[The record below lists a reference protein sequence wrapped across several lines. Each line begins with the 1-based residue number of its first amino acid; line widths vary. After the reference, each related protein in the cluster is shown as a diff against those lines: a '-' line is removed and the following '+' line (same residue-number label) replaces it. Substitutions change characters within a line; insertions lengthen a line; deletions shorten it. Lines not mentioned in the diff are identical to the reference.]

1 MSSLTA
7 PQKEIMISLLELYD
21 KKRALVK
28 SKEIATRTGRNEGTI
43 RNVMPVLRA
52 IGLVE
57 AVPGPRGG
65 YMPTSKAYES
75 FNVPKNLRLLSVPI
89 YTKKGEKTDVT
100 VTDILFKSVF
110 SPDFCQALLK
120 AIGNLSKLNIGEDL
134 VIGPTPSG
142 RMIIEGKI
150 TGRDD
155 LHGEILLDV
164 INLISIPK
172 EKVQNVMSQRLV
184 TIPVSMRLMDA
195 AGVLYRELIRAAP
208 VVDEGGLVGM
218 LTSSDISRCLSE
230 GKTNLSVGE
239 STSRKPVIIGSDEDI
254 LEAMDKMRR
263 SSIGRLVVVN
273 SQGKPVGMITR
284 TDILSRILKPF
295 EMVEDWSAK
304 EATSS

>member
-1 MSSLTA
+1 VSSLTA
-7 PQKEIMISLLELYD
+7 PQKDIMISLLELYD
-21 KKRALVK
+21 KNQSLVK
-28 SKEIATRTGRNEGTI
+28 SKEIATRTGRNEGTV

-57 AVPGPRGG
+57 AVPGPKGG

-75 FNVPKNLRLLSVPI
+75 FNVPKSLRSLSVPI
-89 YTKKGEKTDVT
+89 YTKKGENTDVT

-120 AIGNLSKLNIGEDL
+120 VIGNLSKLNISEDL

-142 RMIIEGKI
+142 RMIIEGKV

-172 EKVQNVMSQRLV
+172 EKVRNVMSQKLV
-184 TIPVSMRLMDA
+184 TVPAKMSLTEA
-195 AGVLYRELIRAAP
+195 AGILYKEFIRAVP
-208 VVDEGGLVGM
+208 VVDDGVLVGM
-218 LTSSDISRCLSE
+218 LTSSDISRCMSE
-230 GKTNLSVGE
+230 GKINAIVGE
-239 STSRKPVIIGSDEDI
+239 STSRRPVIISSDEDI
-254 LEAMDKMRR
+254 LEAMDKMRK

-284 TDILSRILKPF
+284 TDILSRIIKPF
-295 EMVEDWSAK
+295 EMIEDRSVK
-304 EATSS
+304 EATGI

>member
-21 KKRALVK
+21 KNRSLIK
-28 SKEIATRTGRNEGTI
+28 SKEIAIRTGRNEGTI

-57 AVPGPRGG
+57 AVPGPKGG

-75 FNVPKNLRLLSVPI
+75 FNIPKNLKLLSVPI

-120 AIGNLSKLNIGEDL
+120 VIGNLSKLNIGEEL

-150 TGRDD
+150 IGRDD

-172 EKVQNVMSQRLV
+172 EQVQKVMSQRLV
-184 TIPVSMRLMDA
+184 TIPVNMKLQDA
-195 AGVLYRELIRAAP
+195 AGILNKEHIRAAP
-208 VVDEGGLVGM
+208 VVDEAGLVGM
-218 LTSSDISRCLSE
+218 LTSLDISRCVSE
-230 GKTNLSVGE
+230 GKIDQSVGE

-254 LEAMDKMRR
+254 LEAMDRMRR

-273 SQGKPVGMITR
+273 NQGKPVGMITR
-284 TDILSRILKPF
+284 TDVLSRILRPF
-295 EMVEDWSAK
+295 EMVEERSTT
-304 EATSS
+304 EVTRG

>member
-21 KKRALVK
+21 KNRFLIK
-28 SKEIATRTGRNEGTI
+28 SKEIAIRTGRNEGTI

-57 AVPGPRGG
+57 AVPGPKGG

-75 FNVPKNLRLLSVPI
+75 FNIPKNLKLLSVPI

-120 AIGNLSKLNIGEDL
+120 VIGNLSKLNIGEEL

-150 TGRDD
+150 IGRDD

-172 EKVQNVMSQRLV
+172 EQVQKVMSQRLV
-184 TIPVSMRLMDA
+184 TIPVNMKLQDA
-195 AGVLYRELIRAAP
+195 AGILNKEHIRAAP
-208 VVDEGGLVGM
+208 VVDEAGLVGM
-218 LTSSDISRCLSE
+218 LTSLDISRCVSE
-230 GKTNLSVGE
+230 GKIDQSVGE

-254 LEAMDKMRR
+254 LEAMDRMRR

-273 SQGKPVGMITR
+273 NQGKPVGMITR
-284 TDILSRILKPF
+284 TDVLSRILRPF
-295 EMVEDWSAK
+295 EMVEERSTT
-304 EATSS
+304 EVTRG

>member
-21 KKRALVK
+21 KNRFLIK
-28 SKEIATRTGRNEGTI
+28 SKEIAIRTGRNEGTI

-57 AVPGPRGG
+57 AVPGPKGG

-75 FNVPKNLRLLSVPI
+75 FNIPKNLKLLSVPI

-120 AIGNLSKLNIGEDL
+120 VIGNLSKLNIGEEL

-150 TGRDD
+150 IGRDD

-172 EKVQNVMSQRLV
+172 EQVQKVMSQRLV
-184 TIPVSMRLMDA
+184 TIPVNMKLQDA
-195 AGVLYRELIRAAP
+195 AGILNKEHIRAAP
-208 VVDEGGLVGM
+208 VVDEAGLVGM
-218 LTSSDISRCLSE
+218 LTSLDISRCVSE
-230 GKTNLSVGE
+230 GKIDQSVGE
-239 STSRKPVIIGSDEDI
+239 STSRKPVIIGSDDDI
-254 LEAMDKMRR
+254 LEAMDRMRR

-273 SQGKPVGMITR
+273 NQGKPVGMITR
-284 TDILSRILKPF
+284 TDVLSRILRPF
-295 EMVEDWSAK
+295 EMVEERSTT
-304 EATSS
+304 EVTRG